1 MIELKCKVGRIMK
14 LNEKRIVNDIRMLSL
29 DMINE
34 AGSGHPGIALSS
46 APILY
51 TLFAYHLK
59 YDLERK
65 SWCNRDRFIMSPGH
79 GSALLYA
86 TLFYLLDE
94 YNLEELKNYRKIT
107 SQCSGHPEY
116 NLNNR
121 IEVTTGPL
129 GQGFATSVG
138 MAIAEKYLESTFN
151 RKKNTIFNYNIYTLV
166 SDGDLM
172 EGISYEAASLAG
184 NLGLDNLIVLYDSND
199 VTADGPL
206 DKAMYEDIPARF
218 TSMNWEVIK
227 VKNGDN
233 VGEISN
239 AIDKAKKSKKPVLIE
254 IKTVLGK
261 YSKYEGTNRIHSN
274 LEKEDL
280 EEIRIKL
287 KSGPAFTYSES
298 DRNAIQ
304 KFIKDGTEDYY
315 REWYSEYEMYL
326 ANSTDTEKDKI
337 NLIIENEKISLDIDA
352 VIDASKIFED
362 KTMRDINYQI
372 MNVIGTF
379 IPNFIGGSADLFC
392 STKTYLKGK
401 GEFSIEDY
409 SGRNINFG
417 IRENLMGAI
426 MNGLALTNI
435 RSYGSTFLSF
445 SDYMKPSIRMSAM
458 MELPVTYIFTH
469 DSIRVGEDG
478 PTHEPI
484 EQLGALRSI
493 PNLSVYRPADYKEL
507 IGAWTTILRE
517 GTPSALILPRGH
529 NNTMKYTNPKK
540 VSRGAYIIS
549 EVKTRLDLII
559 IATGSEVELAINI
572 KEELLKN
579 YIEARVVSMPNMN
592 LFLKQ
597 DKDYQEQVFPTG
609 YRKMVIELS
618 NDPNWYR
625 FITSEEDFIEVQT
638 YGKSGSEKEVLNFFE
653 LDMTD
658 LVIKI
663 KNNL

>member
-1 MIELKCKVGRIMK
+1 MK
-14 LNEKRIVNDIRMLSL
+14 LNEKRIVNDIRLLSL
-29 DMINE
+29 DMINN
-34 AGSGHPGIALSS
+34 AGSGHPGITLSA
-46 APILY
+46 APTLY

-59 YDLERK
+59 FDLERK
-65 SWCNRDRFIMSPGH
+65 SWCNRDRFVMSAGH
-79 GSALLYA
+79 GSSLLYA

-94 YNLEELKNYRKIT
+94 FNIQELKDFRKIS
-107 SQCSGHPEY
+107 SQCNGHPEY

-121 IEVTTGPL
+121 IEMTTGPL
-129 GQGFATSVG
+129 GEGFATSVG
-138 MAIAEKYLESTFN
+138 MAIGEKYLESSFN
-151 RKKNTIFNYNIYTLV
+151 RKKNTVFNYNIYTLV

-184 NLGLDNLIVLYDSND
+184 NLGLDNLIVLYDSNG

-206 DKAMYEDIPARF
+206 DKAMYENIGDRF
-218 TSMNWEVIK
+218 ISMNWEVIK
-227 VKNGDN
+227 VKNGEDI
-233 VGEISN
+233 GEISN
-239 AIDKAKKSKKPVLIE
+239 AIDKAKKCKKPLLIE
-254 IKTVLGK
+254 IKTLLGK
-261 YSKYEGTNRIHSN
+261 YSEDEGTKRIHSN
-274 LEKEDL
+274 LDKEDL
-280 EEIRIKL
+280 EEIRMKL
-287 KSGPAFTYSES
+287 KGTSPFTYSEI
-298 DRNAIQ
+298 DRNNAL
-304 KFIKDGTEDYY
+304 KFIKDGTSDYY
-315 REWYSEYEMYL
+315 RDWYSEYEMYI
-326 ANSTDTEKDKI
+326 ANSTDNEKDKI
-337 NLIIENEKISLDIDA
+337 NLIIENEKISLDINA
-352 VIDASKIFED
+352 VVDSSKIFED

-379 IPNFIGGSADLFC
+379 IPNFMGGSADLFC

-401 GEFSIEDY
+401 NEFSVDNY

-417 IRENLMGAI
+417 VRENLMGAV

-435 RSYGSTFLSF
+435 RSYGRTGLTF

-484 EQLGALRSI
+484 EQLGTLRSI
-493 PNLSVYRPADYKEL
+493 PGLSVYRPCDYKEL
-507 IGAWTTILRE
+507 IGSWTNILKE
-517 GTPSALILPRGH
+517 GKPSALILPRGH
-529 NNTMKYTNPKK
+529 NNTMKYTSPKM
-540 VSRGAYIIS
+540 VSRGGYIIS
-549 EVKTRLDLII
+549 EVRTRLDLII
-559 IATGSEVELAINI
+559 IATGSEVELAMNI

-597 DKDYQEQVFPTG
+597 DKEYQEQVFPTG

-618 NDPNWYR
+618 NDANWYR
-625 FITSEEDFIEVQT
+625 FISSDEDFIGVNSF
-638 YGKSGSEKEVLNFFE
+638 GKSGSEKEVLNFFE

>member
-1 MIELKCKVGRIMK
+1 MK
-14 LNEKRIVNDIRMLSL
+14 LNEKRIVNDIRLLSL
-29 DMINE
+29 DMINN
-34 AGSGHPGIALSS
+34 AGSGHPGIALSA
-46 APILY
+46 APTLY

-59 YDLERK
+59 FDLERK
-65 SWCNRDRFIMSPGH
+65 SWCNRDRFVMSAGH
-79 GSALLYA
+79 GSSLMYA

-94 YNLEELKNYRKIT
+94 FNIQELKDFRKIS
-107 SQCSGHPEY
+107 SQCNGHPEY

-121 IEVTTGPL
+121 IEMTTGPL
-129 GQGFATSVG
+129 GEGFATSVG
-138 MAIAEKYLESTFN
+138 MAIGEKYLESSFN
-151 RKKNTIFNYNIYTLV
+151 RKKNTVFNYNIYTLV

-184 NLGLDNLIVLYDSND
+184 NLGLDNLIVLYDSNG

-206 DKAMYEDIPARF
+206 DKAMYENIGDRF
-218 TSMNWEVIK
+218 ISMNWEVIK
-227 VKNGDN
+227 VKNGEDI
-233 VGEISN
+233 GEISN
-239 AIDKAKKSKKPVLIE
+239 AIDKAKKCKKPVLIE

-274 LEKEDL
+274 LDKEDL
-280 EEIRIKL
+280 EEIRMKL
-287 KSGPAFTYSES
+287 KGTSPFTYSEV
-298 DRNAIQ
+298 DRKNAL
-304 KFIKDGTEDYY
+304 KFIKDGTSDYY
-315 REWYSEYEMYL
+315 RDWYSEYEMYI
-326 ANSTDTEKDKI
+326 ANSTDNEKDKI
-337 NLIIENEKISLDIDA
+337 NLIIENEKISLDINA
-352 VIDASKIFED
+352 VVDSSKIFED

-379 IPNFIGGSADLFC
+379 IPNFMGGSADLFC

-401 GEFSIEDY
+401 NEFSVDNY

-417 IRENLMGAI
+417 VRENLMGAV

-435 RSYGSTFLSF
+435 RSYGSTFLTF

-484 EQLGALRSI
+484 EQLGTLRSI
-493 PNLSVYRPADYKEL
+493 PGLSVYRPCDYKEL
-507 IGAWTTILRE
+507 IGSWTNILKE
-517 GTPSALILPRGH
+517 GKPAALILPRGH
-529 NNTMKYTNPKK
+529 NNTMKYTSPKM
-540 VSRGAYIIS
+540 VSRGGYIIS
-549 EVKTRLDLII
+549 EVRTRLDLII
-559 IATGSEVELAINI
+559 IATGSEVELAMNI

-597 DKDYQEQVFPTG
+597 DKEYQEQVFPTG

-618 NDPNWYR
+618 NDANWYR
-625 FITSEEDFIEVQT
+625 FISSDEDFIGVNSF
-638 YGKSGSEKEVLNFFE
+638 GKSGSEKEVLNFFE